1 MSNEKISSDRKTLG
15 KVALAATLSAA
26 VFVGIRNAR
35 ESSSQDAFSAQ
46 RGGIRG
52 AIQDTLCY
60 YTGAVGPWNKFTYF
74 SREYKAE
81 AKRLFQEWEE
91 RQSDFSE
98 EERRLMEDKLCTAA
112 WNIVL
117 MDDLRS
123 GSKDPF
129 DEQLARE
136 ICQDAAPV
144 LLARF
149 KEEILSTQQSSS
161 YEKTLTHH
169 PEILELLS
177 EMPTTDIHAD
187 IHNPTYQPFLHD
199 FLGIY
204 IERQYAFELLHRAS
218 KLTISPE
225 MQEEIDNIRNMA
237 AAIEKRCLEK
247 TVSPKG

>member
-1 MSNEKISSDRKTLG
+1 MSNEKLSSDRKTAG
-15 KVALAATLSAA
+15 KVALAATLAAA

-35 ESSSQDAFSAQ
+35 EGSSQDAISVQ
-46 RGGIRG
+46 QGGIRG

-112 WNIVL
+112 WNIVR
-117 MDDLRS
+117 MDDMRS
-123 GSKDPF
+123 RSKEPF
-129 DEQLARE
+129 DEKLAQKICRE
-136 ICQDAAPV
+136 AAPI
-144 LLARF
+144 LLERF
-149 KEEILSTQQSSS
+149 QEEMLPTQQPPP
-161 YEKTLTHH
+161 YEKILTHN
-169 PEILELLS
+169 PEILKRLNERKES
-177 EMPTTDIHAD
+177 VHDPA
-187 IHNPTYQPFLHD
+187 YQPFFPD
-199 FLGIY
+199 FHGVY
-204 IERQYAFELLHRAS
+204 DEQQYAFELLHRAS